1 MNKHRFPELAPI
13 PRDVMGVPAS
23 SANIERA
30 LSAAV
35 EIKSAKKNKIKA
47 DLFSKCLSSLKRI
60 PIFFLLNHNVC
71 LFE

>member
-35 EIKSAKKNKIKA
+35 EIKSAKKTK
-47 DLFSKCLSSLKRI
+47 SKQT
-60 PIFFLLNHNVC
+60 FFRNAYLH
-71 LFE
+71 